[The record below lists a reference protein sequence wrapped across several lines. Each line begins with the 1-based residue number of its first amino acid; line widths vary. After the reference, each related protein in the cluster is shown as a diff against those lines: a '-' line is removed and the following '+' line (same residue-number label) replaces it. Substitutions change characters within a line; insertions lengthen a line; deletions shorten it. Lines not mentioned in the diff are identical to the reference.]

1 MRHEAEVPIALEAP
15 LRPFRPGDEEVV
27 ARLNDMAS
35 GGLVLTVWQQMETDG
50 DPWAFG
56 YRRQLERMNS
66 GQVMVVCDPGDG
78 VEAVLMGNPET
89 EEPTDP
95 LETEPEFRALVELE
109 NMVPGTWYLNVLA
122 TLPEA
127 RGKGH
132 ASRLLTVAEEIARAG
147 GHDAIS
153 LIASDANDLALPL
166 YQKFGYG
173 ERARRPMT
181 KGAWDGPGSEWIL
194 MVKTLA

>member
-1 MRHEAEVPIALEAP
+1 MRREAQVPVSLAPP
-15 LRPFRPGDEEVV
+15 LRPFRPGDEDVV

-35 GGLVLTVWQQMETDG
+35 GGLVLTVWAQLAKDG
-50 DPWAFG
+50 DAWAHG
-56 YRRQLERMNS
+56 RKRQLERMES

-78 VEAVLMGNPET
+78 AEAVLMGNPLGA
-89 EEPTDP
+89 EPEDP
-95 LETEPEFRALVELE
+95 SGIEPEFRALVELE
-109 NMVPGTWYLNVLA
+109 NMVRGTWYLNVIA

-132 ASRLLTVAEEIARAG
+132 GSRLLSVAEDIARTG
-147 GHDAIS
+147 DHDAVS

-166 YQKFGYG
+166 YRKHGYG

-181 KGAWDGPGSEWIL
+181 KGDWDGPGSEWIL
-194 MVKTLA
+194 MVKDLA